1 MDRSHNDR
9 RRAPAKR
16 GKRRLAS
23 HGPAISGLRHGRG
36 TPFISPGAGAPTA
49 LGPVPPFDSPVSSSP
64 TNAIFRYPASR
75 EEVHHAHQFAVSNGA
90 VSAQTDALLA
100 TMAGVL
106 IEDSLQHFAVR
117 SIVADL
123 ERQVALDGKE
133 HGLARSR
140 LRLSIGHGQFDRH
153 VDGGE
158 RCRHHEYDE
167 QHQDHVDEW
176 GDVDIRDFG
185 DIAVLRIFEGDRH
198 KLLLG
203 GTERCAKKDAFR
215 RRREDIGVLCL
226 TLPPFEIA

>member
-23 HGPAISGLRHGRG
+23 HGPAISGLCDGRG

-100 TMAGVL
+100 IMAGVL

-167 QHQDHVDEW
+167 QHQDHVDE
-176 GDVDIRDFG
+176 
-185 DIAVLRIFEGDRH
+185 AVTLISEISAISPSCGSLRVTAIYCYSAGRSAALR
-198 KLLLG
+198 KARSG
-203 GTERCAKKDAFR
+203 PTGR
-215 RRREDIGVLCL
+215 
-226 TLPPFEIA
+226 TLEFSA